1 MSLNDSLRIILAAL
15 MDILNKT
22 SINIFFIAG
31 KKWKWDKTLLWKGK
45 VFGKVGASLL
55 GNLLAGKGAR
65 ETSWGWG
72 KIRAGEGTVRAG
84 EGF

>member
-1 MSLNDSLRIILAAL
+1 MSLNDSLRIILAAP
-15 MDILNKT
+15 MDILNKI

-31 KKWKWDKTLLWKGK
+31 KKWKWGKTLQWNRK

-55 GNLLAGKGAR
+55 GYLLADKGAR
-65 ETSWGWG
+65 ATSWGWG
-72 KIRAGEGTVRAG
+72 KIRAGERTVRVG